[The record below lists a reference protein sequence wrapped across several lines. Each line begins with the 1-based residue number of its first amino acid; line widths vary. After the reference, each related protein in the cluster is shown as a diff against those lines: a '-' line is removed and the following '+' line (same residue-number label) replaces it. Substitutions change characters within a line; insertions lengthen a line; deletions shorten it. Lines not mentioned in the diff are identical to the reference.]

1 MQSAENRLAAAPMG
15 KLLLSM
21 GIPTVIAQLVNLLY
35 SIVDRIYIGHI
46 PEIGT
51 DALTGIGVTVPIIT
65 IISAFS
71 SFVGGGGA
79 PLAAIS
85 LGQKDIKK
93 AEKILGNGVIMLLFF
108 SALLT
113 GLTYLLKDIVLY
125 KIGASAAT
133 FVYADDYLS
142 VYAIGTVFVQLTIGL
157 NTFLTAQGKSKF
169 AMISVL
175 IGAVTN
181 IALDPL
187 FIYTFNMGVKGAAL
201 ATIIS
206 QMLSA
211 LWILAML
218 VNRKTYLKL
227 KLSAMKP
234 DIKIIGK
241 ISALGISPFV
251 MQSTESLITIVM
263 NKGLQTYGGDLYV
276 GSLTVL
282 SSVMQII
289 AIPAHG
295 FTEGTQPIISYN
307 FGAGNKSRVREA
319 FLKILA
325 VVMCY
330 EVPVTLF
337 AMICPATL
345 SGIFTDDPELI
356 SLMVKVMPIFLC
368 GMLVFGLQRACQS
381 AFLGMGQAKI
391 SLFIAL
397 LRKVFL
403 LVPLAII
410 LPKLTGS
417 VMGVYIAEPISDT
430 ISALTCTV
438 LFFLNFNKINER
450 KI

>member
-1 MQSAENRLAAAPMG
+1 MQSAENRLATAPIG
-15 KLLLSM
+15 KLLFSM
-21 GIPTVIAQLVNLLY
+21 GVPTVIAQLVNLLY

-79 PLAAIS
+79 PLAAIA
-85 LGQKDIKK
+85 LGQKDLKK
-93 AEKILGNGVIMLLFF
+93 AEKILGNGVIMLLLF
-108 SALLT
+108 STLLT
-113 GLTYLLKDIVLY
+113 ALTYLFKDVVLY
-125 KIGASAAT
+125 KIGASSAT
-133 FVYADDYLS
+133 FVYADDYLKI
-142 VYAIGTVFVQLTIGL
+142 YAIGTLFVQLTIGL

-187 FIYTFNMGVKGAAL
+187 FIYSFGMGVKGAAL

-211 LWILAML
+211 LWIVIML
-218 VNRKTYLKL
+218 CNKKTYLRI
-227 KLSAMKP
+227 KLSSLKP
-234 DIKIIGK
+234 DMKIIGK
-241 ISALGISPFV
+241 ISSLGISPFV
-251 MQSTESLITIVM
+251 MQSTESLINIVM
-263 NKGLQTYGGDLYV
+263 NRGLQMYGGDLYV

-295 FTEGTQPIISYN
+295 FTDGTQPIISFN
-307 FGAGNKSRVREA
+307 FGAGNTDRVKKA
-319 FLKILA
+319 FLKILT

-330 EVPVTLF
+330 EVPVTLL
-337 AMICPATL
+337 AMICPGFL

-356 SLMVKVMPIFLC
+356 ALMCKVMPIFMC
-368 GMLVFGLQRACQS
+368 GMLVFGLQRVCQS

-410 LPKLTGS
+410 LPKITGN

-430 ISALTCTV
+430 ISALTCTI
-438 LFFLNFNKINER
+438 LFFANFNKINHR
-450 KI
+450 